1 MDYFI
6 SDLHFGYEGVVGME
20 ACKKGERRGLY
31 YDTVEEM
38 DKDMIDRINGVV
50 GADDKLF
57 ILGDVACYGK
67 AHHAVA
73 CLKQLNCKKFYLIKG
88 NHDSEPL
95 EHKSFRYCFREIYD
109 TLLYRNGDKRIFLSH
124 YPICE
129 WDGYN
134 KGIWHFYGHVH
145 DNNTIGS
152 VFADMIP
159 TAVNVSIDRLGRPM
173 TADELIS
180 KRQESYILPKES
192 RIKNIILKKPVE
204 IEGRPTLSLAGF
216 KNIGE

>member
-20 ACKKGERRGLY
+20 ACKKGEKRGLY

-38 DKDMIDRINGVV
+38 DNDIIKRINSVV

-57 ILGDVACYGK
+57 ILGDVSCYGK
-67 AHHAVA
+67 AHHAVR
-73 CLKQLNCKKFYLIKG
+73 CLKQLKCNNLYLVKG
-88 NHDSEPL
+88 NHDTEPL
-95 EHKSFRYCFREIYD
+95 EHKSFRRCFRDVYD
-109 TLLYRNGDKRIFLSH
+109 TMLYRNKDLRIFLSH

-129 WDGYN
+129 WDGYY

-145 DNNTIGS
+145 DNETIGS

-159 TAVNVSIDRLGRPM
+159 TAVNVSIDKLGKPM
-173 TADELIS
+173 TAEELIS
-180 KRQESYILPKES
+180 QKKAAYTLPDEE
-192 RIKNIILKKPVE
+192 RLKNIILKKPAEV
-204 IEGRPTLSLAGF
+204 EGRRTLSFDGF
-216 KNIGE
+216 ENIG